1 MLAVKMKVTGKAEMG
16 STVKTVLVGGWR
28 RVLEEQERRIHTHR
42 HKVFRRIK
50 EKDTHTEAQMTPFSR
65 RKA

>member
-1 MLAVKMKVTGKAEMG
+1 MG
-16 STVKTVLVGGWR
+16 STGKKVRVGGGR
-28 RVLEEQERRIHTHR
+28 RGVEEQERRIQKHR